1 MERGP
6 VCYRSRYRRDDHSW
20 SCDFHDLS
28 IWNQRNREN
37 DWLNYWDLFYLS
49 SHPDSKRDKYG
60 KQVAMKPLK
69 YCKRLED
76 LLISDTDLAGG
87 KNASLGEML
96 QTLSK
101 KGVHVPSGFA
111 ITTDGYRLFIEENH
125 LKDKIDSAL
134 KELSSSSKS
143 LQKVGKKVRKYILS
157 GKFSSALEEEIY
169 ALFDGMGS
177 VAVRS
182 SATAED
188 LPDAS
193 FAG

>member
-1 MERGP
+1 
-6 VCYRSRYRRDDHSW
+6 
-20 SCDFHDLS
+20 
-28 IWNQRNREN
+28 
-37 DWLNYWDLFYLS
+37 
-49 SHPDSKRDKYG
+49 
-60 KQVAMKPLK
+60 MKPLK